1 MEIIFELE
9 DSDLEIDFTPDFD
22 WMYKKHPG
30 KNRADYSK
38 VQWELSDPGSKGTL
52 AVVQY
57 EFSDEKPINV
67 SSPKTNDV

>member
-38 VQWELSDPGSKGTL
+38 VQWELGKENVEEQYL
-52 AVVQY
+52 ALC
-57 EFSDEKPINV
+57 
-67 SSPKTNDV
+67 SPEGDA